1 MAKQADWSTEIGA
14 LMRCGRMFITVLS
27 AFAIAGVTAPPVTAE
42 PTDLR
47 AQLDAVIA
55 EKVQEMGIPG
65 AVVGLSIPGRIEY
78 RTAVGVSDTATGAP
92 MDLADHARIGSVT
105 KTFTGT
111 AVLQLVDQGRIR
123 LTDPISMYV
132 EGVPS
137 GEQITLD
144 MLGRMRSGLFNYS
157 EDEAFQRR
165 LYAEGPAGP
174 DAIPFTPREL
184 VDIAFDHPPNFA
196 PNEKF
201 EYANTNTVLLG
212 MVVTRVTGQ
221 SLADYVRQHVIAPL
235 GLWQT
240 FWPGNG
246 GMPEPFM
253 HGYLGLPDDTVVDA
267 TYWNPSWAD
276 AAGAI
281 VSDLPDMTKWAAA
294 LGRGALLR
302 PETQAQR
309 IAGDAAYPGVT
320 YSFAIFNTHGWLGHN
335 GDIPGYTTVSVYLPE
350 QDATL
355 VVFANS
361 DVPVEHAAGQIA
373 TAVTKVATPDH
384 VYNLTA

>member
-1 MAKQADWSTEIGA
+1 MPGGRTLAAVFAVLLLAAVPGPTAVAADLRTELDA
-14 LMRCGRMFITVLS
+14 
-27 AFAIAGVTAPPVTAE
+27 AIAAKVAE
-42 PTDLR
+42 MD
-47 AQLDAVIA
+47 
-55 EKVQEMGIPG
+55 IPG
-65 AVVGLSIPGRIEY
+65 AIVGLSIPGRIEY
-78 RTAVGVSDTATGAP
+78 TTAVGVSDTATGRP
-92 MDLADHARIGSVT
+92 MAVDDHTRIGSVT

-111 AVLQLVDQGRIR
+111 AVLQLVDQGRVR

-132 EGVPS
+132 DGVPN

-157 EDEAFQRR
+157 DDEAWQKQFF
-165 LYAEGPAGP
+165 AEAPTGP
-174 DAIPFTPREL
+174 DAFATTPRQL
-184 VDIAFDHPPNFA
+184 VDIAFRHPPNFA

-201 EYANTNTVLLG
+201 EYSNTNTVLLG
-212 MVVTRVTGQ
+212 MVVQRVTGQ

-240 FWPGNG
+240 FWPTNG
-246 GMPEPFM
+246 AMPEPFT
-253 HGYLGLPDDTVVDA
+253 HGYLGLPDGGGVVDS
-267 TYWNPSWAD
+267 TFWNPSWGD

-281 VSDLPDMTKWAAA
+281 ISDLADMRVWAAA
-294 LGRGALLR
+294 VGRGTLLR

-320 YSFAIFNTHGWLGHN
+320 YAFAIFDTHGWIGHN

-355 VVFANS
+355 VVFTNS
-361 DVPVEHAAGQIA
+361 DVPAEHAAGQIA
-373 TAVTKVATPDH
+373 TVVTSIATPDH
-384 VYNLTA
+384 VYNLAG